1 MGWLLWH
8 PHLKDRFHWTRPLSL
23 CLLVWDPCIFFVSSP
38 SYIYIYTPFFQT
50 YLLFFYI
57 KVVVALR
64 SLPTLDRL
72 TLGKGFH
79 QPLPAGALPATLR
92 ALTLRCPLDLS
103 EVLLPERLQELTAG
117 PKVNGMEKVTFPR
130 RAVDFWEMNILK
142 KVA

>member
-38 SYIYIYTPFFQT
+38 SYIYIYTVFPN
-50 YLLFFYI
+50 LFAVFLHQSSCGSQEPADFGPLDLGQRLPSASPRGR
-57 KVVVALR
+57 VAR
-64 SLPTLDRL
+64 HVARPDAA
-72 TLGKGFH
+72 
-79 QPLPAGALPATLR
+79 LPAGPVGGAL
-92 ALTLRCPLDLS
+92 
-103 EVLLPERLQELTAG
+103 RLQELTAG